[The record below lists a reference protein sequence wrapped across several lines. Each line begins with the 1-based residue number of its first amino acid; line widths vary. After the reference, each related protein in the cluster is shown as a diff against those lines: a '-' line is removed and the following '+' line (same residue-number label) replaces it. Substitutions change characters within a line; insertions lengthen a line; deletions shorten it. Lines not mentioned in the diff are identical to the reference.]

1 MSEWD
6 FMVLHPVGYGLHYGA
21 EMSFHPGTSMDEVPT
36 SLVLNKAKELLSED
50 ALQKLKELQG
60 EIDQVKSI
68 LAHMPATTFQEQL
81 QRIEPQVQLGVLNAQ
96 KELFLKTPREEAAK
110 ELAAKACKH
119 YRKRLNN
126 QLADLKATLPQA
138 KHEDIGSYFEKEV
151 GDPRYLG
158 DSFGNLVPADER
170 KETGISIQNNIEEMY
185 QERVS
190 VDLRKYVTYQ
200 CNAYLFALPHAE
212 YCLEEGVP
220 CLDIGFYLSLVVKLE
235 FKEIVKAEDQFY
247 GCEIKMEFAGETLGC
262 VYSILE
268 PDPPFSYWQT
278 IPISFIESLLH
289 GELLPDGAKVLSSG
303 SGVTEYEIDD
313 LQVTIPD
320 DFADYMVEVGKE
332 GGLEKL
338 GIIEKKTASIIENLH
353 LEGYMT
359 AKNLEVEKAVAKL
372 IELGQTKVEAN
383 QLISTMVLPPNITA
397 EEIVA
402 LVLKKQG

>member
-6 FMVLHPVGYGLHYGA
+6 FMVLQPVGYGLHIG
-21 EMSFHPGTSMDEVPT
+21 EDMSFHPGTSMDDVPA
-36 SLVLNKAKELLSED
+36 SMVLNKAKEVLSEE
-50 ALQKLKELQG
+50 ALQKLRELQV
-60 EIDQVKSI
+60 EIDRVKKI
-68 LAHMPATTFQEQL
+68 LAHMPATTIEEQL
-81 QRIEPQVQLGVLNAQ
+81 QRIKPEVQLGVLNAQ
-96 KELFLKTPREEAAK
+96 KELILKTPREEAAK
-110 ELAAKACKH
+110 ELARKACNH
-119 YRKRLNN
+119 YIKRLDG
-126 QLADLKATLPQA
+126 QLADLKASLPQA

-170 KETGISIQNNIEEMY
+170 KETGISIQNNSQEMY
-185 QERVS
+185 QESVS

-220 CLDIGFYLSLVVKLE
+220 CLDIGFYLHLVVKLE
-235 FKEIVKAEDQFY
+235 FKEIDKAEDQFY
-247 GCEIKMEFAGETLGC
+247 GCEIKMEFVGETLGC
-262 VYSILE
+262 IYSILE

-313 LQVTIPD
+313 FQITIPD
-320 DFADYMVEVGKE
+320 DFANYLIEVGKK

-338 GIIEKKTASIIENLH
+338 GIIEKKTASIIKHLP

-359 AKNLEVEKAVAKL
+359 AKSLEVEKAVAKL
-372 IELGQTKVEAN
+372 IELGQTEAEAN
-383 QLISTMVLPPNITA
+383 KSISTTALPSNITA
-397 EEIVA
+397 EEIVEV
-402 LVLKKQG
+402 VLAKQS